1 MRTNIWKPVF
11 VATMRREL
19 TNGHYDI
26 ESLHIYAAS
35 RNAAYQQA
43 RKYMKEQ
50 GGMSLVSLSY

>member
-1 MRTNIWKPVF
+1 MRTNIWKPLF

-26 ESLHIYAAS
+26 ESLCIYAAS

-50 GGMSLVSLSY
+50 GGMTLISLSY

>member
-1 MRTNIWKPVF
+1 MRTNVLKPVF

-26 ESLHIYAAS
+26 ESLLIYATS

-50 GGMSLVSLSY
+50 GGMSLISLSY

>member
-1 MRTNIWKPVF
+1 MRTNILKPVF

-26 ESLHIYAAS
+26 ESLLIYATS
-35 RNAAYQQA
+35 RNAAYRQA

-50 GGMSLVSLSY
+50 GGMTLISLSY